1 MRLNKY
7 ISHNTKYSRRE
18 ADALIEAG
26 EVTLDK
32 RTIKDFGY
40 EVTEEDRI
48 YVKGQAIKV
57 SNELTIIVYNKPKGV
72 LVTKKDDRGRATIY
86 HKLSGKYRHFISVGR
101 LDYASEG
108 LLLLTDSPEVA
119 TALLESGLDRTYNI
133 KIDKPVTEA
142 MITAMKEGLV
152 LEDARAGAHEK
163 SKIYSMEFAP
173 FTAFELRHEGQS
185 FTKLRVTISEGKNRE
200 LRRFFAH
207 FDAKVLDLKR
217 VAFGGIELNNLPE
230 NKTRYFTRREYDD
243 VHQFMKRRKA
253 NAIAEVKNEENHRK
267 QEFKNKREQEKL
279 ARKQEAEK
287 TAGTKKPFGDKK
299 NATENKKSLPSK
311 KKFVPQKKKK

>member
-32 RTIKDFGY
+32 RPLKEFGY
-40 EVTEEDRI
+40 EVQEDDRI
-48 YVKGQAIKV
+48 FVKGKAIKV
-57 SNELTIIVYNKPKGV
+57 TSELTIIAYNKPKGV

-86 HKLSGKYRHFISVGR
+86 HKLPGKYRHFTPVGR

-108 LLLLTDSPEVA
+108 LLLLTDDVEVA
-119 TALLESGLDRTYNI
+119 TALMESGLDRTYNL
-133 KIDKPVTEA
+133 KIDKPVTNE
-142 MITAMKEGLV
+142 MMDAMKEGLV
-152 LEDARAGAHEK
+152 LDDARAGAHEK

-173 FTAFELRHEGQS
+173 FAHFEVRNEGKNFS
-185 FTKLRVTISEGKNRE
+185 KLRVTIKEGKNRE

-207 FDAKVLDLKR
+207 FEAKVLDLKR
-217 VAFGGIELNNLPE
+217 IAFGGIELNNLPE

-243 VHQFMKRRKA
+243 VHKFMKRWRTNK
-253 NAIAEVKNEENHRK
+253 IADVKNEINAQRQDE
-267 QEFKNKREQEKL
+267 KNKRNKENEKN
-279 ARKQEAEK
+279 EA
-287 TAGTKKPFGDKK
+287 TK
-299 NATENKKSLPSK
+299 NKKFK
-311 KKFVPQKKKK
+311 YKD

>member
-18 ADALIEAG
+18 ADKLIEEG

-32 RTIKDFGY
+32 KVIKEFGY
-40 EVTEEDRI
+40 EVEEDDRI
-48 YVKGQAIKV
+48 YIKGRPVKE
-57 SNELTIIVYNKPKGV
+57 STELTIIVYNKPKGV

-86 HKLSGKYRHFISVGR
+86 HKLPGKYRHFVPVGR

-119 TALLESGLDRTYNI
+119 TALMESGLDRTYNL
-133 KIDKPVTEA
+133 KLDKPITPE

-152 LEDARAGAHEK
+152 LDDARAGAHEK

-173 FTAFELRHEGQS
+173 FAHFEVRAEGQS
-185 FTKLRVTISEGKNRE
+185 FSKLRVTITEGKNRE

-217 VAFGGIELNNLPE
+217 VAFGGIELNNLPT

-243 VHQFMKRRKA
+243 IHKYMKRRRA
-253 NAIAEVKNEENHRK
+253 NAEADVKNAVNASK
-267 QEFKNKREQEKL
+267 QEERDKREKE
-279 ARKQEAEK
+279 REE
-287 TAGTKKPFGDKK
+287 KK
-299 NATENKKSLPSK
+299 NNKA
-311 KKFVPQKKKK
+311 KKFSKRN

>member
-18 ADALIEAG
+18 ADKLIEEG
-26 EVTLDK
+26 EVTLNK
-32 RTIKDFGY
+32 KVLKDFGY
-40 EVTEEDRI
+40 DVEEDDHI
-48 YVKGQAIKV
+48 YVKGKAVKV
-57 SNELTIIVYNKPKGV
+57 SKELTIIVYNKPKGV

-86 HKLSGKYRHFISVGR
+86 HKLPGKYRHFVPVGR

-119 TALLESGLDRTYNI
+119 TALMESGLDRTYNL
-133 KIDKPVTEA
+133 KIDKPITPE

-152 LEDARAGAHEK
+152 LDDARAGAHEK

-173 FTAFELRHEGQS
+173 FAHFEVRAEGQNFS
-185 FTKLRVTISEGKNRE
+185 KLRVTITEGKNRE

-207 FDAKVLDLKR
+207 FEAKVLDLKR
-217 VAFGGIELNNLPE
+217 VAFGGIELNNLPT

-243 VHQFMKRRKA
+243 VHKFMKRRRA
-253 NAIAEVKNEENHRK
+253 NAEADVKNRANALK
-267 QEFKNKREQEKL
+267 QEEKNRREKELEEKK
-279 ARKQEAEK
+279 ADKAK
-287 TAGTKKPFGDKK
+287 KFTKKD
-299 NATENKKSLPSK
+299 
-311 KKFVPQKKKK
+311 

>member
-18 ADALIEAG
+18 ADKLIEEG
-26 EVTLDK
+26 EVTLNK
-32 RTIKDFGY
+32 QVLKDFGY
-40 EVTEEDRI
+40 EVEEDDHI
-48 YVKGQAIKV
+48 YVKGKAVKE
-57 SNELTIIVYNKPKGV
+57 NKELTIIVYNKPKGV

-86 HKLSGKYRHFISVGR
+86 HKLSGKYRHFVPVGR

-119 TALLESGLDRTYNI
+119 TALMESNLDRTYNL
-133 KIDKPVTEA
+133 KIDKPITPE

-152 LEDARAGAHEK
+152 LDDARAGAHEK

-173 FTAFELRHEGQS
+173 FAHYEVRAEGKNFS
-185 FTKLRVTISEGKNRE
+185 KLRVTITEGKNRE

-207 FDAKVLDLKR
+207 FEAKVLDLKR
-217 VAFGGIELNNLPE
+217 VAFGGIELNNLPT

-243 VHQFMKRRKA
+243 VHKFMKRRRA
-253 NAIAEVKNEENHRK
+253 NAEAAVKNEAN
-267 QEFKNKREQEKL
+267 
-279 ARKQEAEK
+279 ARKQEEK
-287 TAGTKKPFGDKK
+287 NRREKELEEKKADKSKKFTKKD
-299 NATENKKSLPSK
+299 
-311 KKFVPQKKKK
+311 

>member
-26 EVTLDK
+26 EVTLNK
-32 RTIKDFGY
+32 KPLKEFGY
-40 EVTEEDRI
+40 EVQPDDRI
-48 YVKGQAIKV
+48 FVKGKAVKV
-57 SNELTIIVYNKPKGV
+57 TSELTIIVYNKPKGV

-86 HKLSGKYRHFISVGR
+86 HKLPGKYRHFTPVGR

-108 LLLLTDSPEVA
+108 LLLLTDDVEVA
-119 TALLESGLDRTYNI
+119 TALMESGLDRTYNL
-133 KIDKPVTEA
+133 KIDKPITQE
-142 MITAMKEGLV
+142 MITTMKEGLI
-152 LEDARAGAHEK
+152 LDDARAGAHEK

-173 FTAFELRHEGQS
+173 FAHFEIRSEGKS
-185 FTKLRVTISEGKNRE
+185 FTKLRVTITEGKNRE

-243 VHQFMKRRKA
+243 VHKFMKRYRTNK
-253 NAIAEVKNEENHRK
+253 IAEAKNKLNAKKQEEENK
-267 QEFKNKREQEKL
+267 
-279 ARKQEAEK
+279 
-287 TAGTKKPFGDKK
+287 
-299 NATENKKSLPSK
+299 
-311 KKFVPQKKKK
+311 

>member
-18 ADALIEAG
+18 ADKLIEEG
-26 EVTLDK
+26 EVTLNK
-32 RTIKDFGY
+32 KVLKDFSY
-40 EVTEEDRI
+40 EVEEDDHI
-48 YVKGQAIKV
+48 YVKGKAVKE
-57 SNELTIIVYNKPKGV
+57 SKELTIIVYNKPKGV

-86 HKLSGKYRHFISVGR
+86 HKLPGKYRHFVPVGR

-119 TALLESGLDRTYNI
+119 TALMESGLDRTYNL
-133 KIDKPVTEA
+133 KIDKPITPE

-152 LEDARAGAHEK
+152 LDDARAGAHEK

-173 FTAFELRHEGQS
+173 FAHFEVRSEGQNFS
-185 FTKLRVTISEGKNRE
+185 KLRVTITEGKNRE

-207 FDAKVLDLKR
+207 FEAKVLDLKR
-217 VAFGGIELNNLPE
+217 VAFGGIELNNLPT

-243 VHQFMKRRKA
+243 VHKFMKRRRA
-253 NAIAEVKNEENHRK
+253 NAEAAVKNEAN
-267 QEFKNKREQEKL
+267 
-279 ARKQEAEK
+279 ARKQEEK
-287 TAGTKKPFGDKK
+287 NKRDQELEEKKADKAKKFTKKD
-299 NATENKKSLPSK
+299 
-311 KKFVPQKKKK
+311 

>member
-32 RTIKDFGY
+32 RPLKEFGY
-40 EVTEEDRI
+40 EVQEDDRI
-48 YVKGQAIKV
+48 FVKGKAIKV
-57 SNELTIIVYNKPKGV
+57 TSELTIIVYNKPKGV

-86 HKLSGKYRHFISVGR
+86 HKLPGKYRHFTPVGR

-108 LLLLTDSPEVA
+108 LLLLTDDVEVA
-119 TALLESGLDRTYNI
+119 TALMESGLDRTYNL
-133 KIDKPVTEA
+133 KIDKPVTSE
-142 MITAMKEGLV
+142 MMDAMKEGLV
-152 LEDARAGAHEK
+152 LDDARAGAHEK
-163 SKIYSMEFAP
+163 SKIYAMEFAP
-173 FTAFELRHEGQS
+173 FAHFEVRSEGKN
-185 FTKLRVTISEGKNRE
+185 FTKLRVTITEGKNRE

-217 VAFGGIELNNLPE
+217 IAFGGIELNNLPE

-243 VHQFMKRRKA
+243 VHKFMKRWRTNKMA
-253 NAIAEVKNEENHRK
+253 AITNERNA
-267 QEFKNKREQEKL
+267 Q
-279 ARKQEAEK
+279 KQEAENKRIKEQEKNK
-287 TAGTKKPFGDKK
+287 TTKKFKYKD
-299 NATENKKSLPSK
+299 
-311 KKFVPQKKKK
+311 